1 MSFIDITARVLC
13 SYFVLLLMTRF
24 MGKKQ
29 LSQLTYFNYVT
40 GITIG
45 SITANLAINSNLKI
59 LNGIYSLI
67 LWAIL
72 TIILELLSLKSRTFR
87 KIVDGQPT
95 ILIKHGN
102 IIKNTLARTR
112 TNIDELTM
120 LLRKSKV
127 YDIKE
132 VDYAIL
138 ETNGQLSVLKK
149 AEYKN
154 YTVKDSQQAYYENK
168 NLSAQIISDGKV
180 IDHNLKE
187 LNLDVNWLNSQI
199 QKQGYQKP
207 DEIFYAEIGSDGQL
221 FIMPSL

>member
-13 SYFVLLLMTRF
+13 SYFVLLLLTRV

-45 SITANLAINSNLKI
+45 SITANLAINSNLRI
-59 LNGIYSLI
+59 LDGIYSLI

-72 TIILELLSLKSRTFR
+72 TIILELFSLKSRTFR
-87 KIVDGQPT
+87 QIVDGQPT
-95 ILIKHGN
+95 ILIKNGS
-102 IIKNTLARTR
+102 IIKNKLGRTR

-154 YTVKDSQQAYYENK
+154 YTVKDSRQAYSENK

-187 LNLDVNWLNSQI
+187 LNLDVNWLSSQI

-221 FIMPSL
+221 FIMPSI